1 MKGFLAKNY
10 DSWVDKIVRAM
21 IYAIL
26 FMIVL
31 VVILPIMHII
41 SCSFS
46 SADDII
52 AGKVTIF
59 PVSFTL
65 DSYRAIFNH
74 QDLIMGFL
82 NSLFYATLGPVISVA
97 MTIALGYPLS
107 KEDMPGK
114 GIILRIMM
122 VTMLF
127 SGGMIPTYLVSKSV
141 GLTNNRFGF
150 LFLAGALSVY
160 NVFVARTF
168 FKNSIDQSI
177 YDSAEVDGA
186 SAMRCLVS
194 IVLPLSKAVIA
205 VLLLW
210 EIVGY
215 WNNYQNAL
223 IYLTDRNL
231 QPLQIIIREIM
242 EMNSVNPDMI
252 KDSRDYQEL
261 RNLQVTLKY
270 ATIVVSS
277 IPLMIIY
284 PFVQKHFVKGVMV
297 GAVKE

>member
-1 MKGFLAKNY
+1 
-10 DSWVDKIVRAM
+10 
-21 IYAIL
+21 
-26 FMIVL
+26 
-31 VVILPIMHII
+31 
-41 SCSFS
+41 
-46 SADDII
+46 
-52 AGKVTIF
+52 
-59 PVSFTL
+59 
-65 DSYRAIFNH
+65 
-74 QDLIMGFL
+74 
-82 NSLFYATLGPVISVA
+82 
-97 MTIALGYPLS
+97 
-107 KEDMPGK
+107 
-114 GIILRIMM
+114 
-122 VTMLF
+122 
-127 SGGMIPTYLVSKSV
+127 
-141 GLTNNRFGF
+141 
-150 LFLAGALSVY
+150 
-160 NVFVARTF
+160 
-168 FKNSIDQSI
+168 
-177 YDSAEVDGA
+177 
-186 SAMRCLVS
+186 MRCLVS

-284 PFVQKHFVKGVMV
+284 PFVQKHFVKGVML
-297 GAVKE
+297 GSVKG